1 MNYHHQQ
8 ELNHNSHRSSSNYS
22 HPNNQTITGH
32 VREGQQNR
40 NSLKRPRES
49 FHQHQQDLMFADE
62 DPYHPSP
69 SHNTSNK
76 RFKGMKNRHT
86 NMYSGFTTTANTS
99 NNNHG
104 LLMSNIKS
112 DDEVSLAE
120 EAPVQTTAPFPHHS
134 SLLPYHQK
142 NTNDDNQGSSQITSS
157 VVNVT
162 DYQPMNSL
170 LGNLHTMKRRRQL
183 DVQQLEPGYYS
194 DMKPSNNHQQ
204 QNTHHGHG
212 DRSIPAIRNGASS
225 LPENRRSPKK
235 VMSLRVNS
243 NLY

>member
-1 MNYHHQQ
+1 MNRHHQQ
-8 ELNHNSHRSSSNYS
+8 EINRNSHRSFSNYS
-22 HPNNQTITGH
+22 HPNNQIITDH
-32 VREGQQNR
+32 VHEGQQLR

-49 FHQHQQDLMFADE
+49 VHQHQQDFMSTDD
-62 DPYHPSP
+62 DPYPPP

-76 RFKGMKNRHT
+76 RFKGMKN
-86 NMYSGFTTTANTS
+86 YYTS
-99 NNNHG
+99 NNNNNNHG

-120 EAPVQTTAPFPHHS
+120 ETPVQTTAPFPHHS
-134 SLLPYHQK
+134 SLLPYHQQK
-142 NTNDDNQGSSQITSS
+142 NNYDNQESSQNISS

-170 LGNLHTMKRRRQL
+170 LGNLHTIKRRRQV
-183 DVQQLEPGYYS
+183 DVQQLQPRYYS
-194 DMKPSNNHQQ
+194 HMKPSNNNHNQQ
-204 QNTHHGHG
+204 QHNHHRHG
-212 DRSIPAIRNGASS
+212 DHSIPVMLNGASS

-235 VMSLRVNS
+235 VVSLRVNS